1 MKNKAKEYTPIAC
14 HLHDH
19 IESSIVKRQKV
30 HITFEAPGSGE
41 TVSCETIIIDWY
53 VKEGTEYIVLESGRH
68 LRLDYLRTFRIVE
81 DK

>member
-1 MKNKAKEYTPIAC
+1 MNRKNSPYKPIAC

-30 HITFEAPGSGE
+30 HITFEDPGSGE

-53 VKEGTEYIVLESGRH
+53 VKEGVEYIVFNNGQH
-68 LRLDYLRTFRIVE
+68 LRLDYLIDFKV
-81 DK
+81 